1 MKTNILAT
9 ADAVPDRDLLARLE
23 MLAVRERESLV
34 DVVAHLATLD
44 RRPALYA
51 ARGFGSLFSYCTQAL
66 RLSEDAACTR
76 IDAARTCRRFPVILD
91 LLASGEVTL
100 TTVRLL
106 GRHLTPENHEA
117 VLARAKRRT
126 RQQIDMLVAELA
138 PRPDVPS
145 SVRRLPAVTS
155 SFAAAAAPASIA
167 RPQNQPPWPVPHRP
181 RFCPRHGRSS
191 SPRPRSV
198 TGSSSPSTRRPTTT
212 FVAFRRSFAAR
223 SPMVTPPPSSS
234 AP

>member
-23 MLAVRERESLV
+23 MLAGRERESLV

-51 ARGFGSLFSYCTQAL
+51 ARDYGSLFSYCTEAL

-106 GRHLTPENHEA
+106 GRHLSPENHET
-117 VLARAKRRT
+117 VLARAKGRT

-145 SVRRLPAVTS
+145 SVRRLPAVTAPT
-155 SFAAAAAPASIA
+155 FATAAAPAAIA
-167 RPQNQPPWPVPHRP
+167 PSSEPAAVAGPSPAAFLPVPRP
-181 RFCPRHGRSS
+181 IVQPTAPERYRVQFTIDQETHDDRLEASS
-191 SPRPRSV
+191 RGGYPFWN
-198 TGSSSPSTRRPTTT
+198 G
-212 FVAFRRSFAAR
+212 
-223 SPMVTPPPSSS
+223 
-234 AP
+234 

>member
-126 RQQIDMLVAELA
+126 RQQIDVLVAELA

-167 RPQNQPPWPVPHRP
+167 SSSEPAAVAGPSPAAFLPAPRPILQPTAPERYRVIFGPHQRRP
-181 RFCPRHGRSS
+181 RDGGALPD
-191 SPRPRSV
+191 P
-198 TGSSSPSTRRPTTT
+198 
-212 FVAFRRSFAAR
+212 
-223 SPMVTPPPSSS
+223 
-234 AP
+234 

>member
-76 IDAARTCRRFPVILD
+76 IDVTRTCRRFPVILD
-91 LLASGEVTL
+91 SLASGEVTL

-106 GRHLTPENHEA
+106 GRHLTPENHQS
-117 VLARAKRRT
+117 VLARAKGQT
-126 RQQIDMLVAELA
+126 RQQIDMLVG
-138 PRPDVPS
+138 
-145 SVRRLPAVTS
+145 
-155 SFAAAAAPASIA
+155 AAPD
-167 RPQNQPPWPVPHRP
+167 RPAHRP
-181 RFCPRHGRSS
+181 GALPGPVHHRSGD
-191 SPRPRSV
+191 P
-198 TGSSSPSTRRPTTT
+198 
-212 FVAFRRSFAAR
+212 
-223 SPMVTPPPSSS
+223 
-234 AP
+234 

>member
-9 ADAVPDRDLLARLE
+9 ADAVPDRYLLAHLE

-117 VLARAKRRT
+117 VLARAKG
-126 RQQIDMLVAELA
+126 
-138 PRPDVPS
+138 PG
-145 SVRRLPAVTS
+145 
-155 SFAAAAAPASIA
+155 
-167 RPQNQPPWPVPHRP
+167 PVHHRP
-181 RFCPRHGRSS
+181 GDPRRPSLPSGAA
-191 SPRPRSV
+191 SPRDPRW
-198 TGSSSPSTRRPTTT
+198 RP
-212 FVAFRRSFAAR
+212 AAIFK
-223 SPMVTPPPSSS
+223 
-234 AP
+234 